1 MPETPSTNW
10 EEAMLSRLA
19 AGLSYPVT
27 PDIAAA
33 VRARLA
39 EGPPLPVAER
49 RRAWAPLVAG
59 AVTVLL
65 LTVALTLAVSRNV
78 REAVADFL
86 GLAVPG
92 EEIHLLPTPA
102 PGVTPTPF
110 PTPRPLDSYA
120 TPTTLDRAAERLGF
134 APVLPP
140 GDSSPAGVY
149 VLDYAG
155 AAVLVLQ
162 YKRFDLWETDGAIFQ
177 KFVFSKGTQVL
188 EELTV
193 KGQPAYWIA
202 PGSHIVRVIGA
213 DGKEVAG
220 SEQTVTRNTL
230 VWQGPS
236 RMNYRLETELSK
248 EEAVQLAETLP

>member
-1 MPETPSTNW
+1 MPETPSRNW

-19 AGLSYPVT
+19 EGLTYPAT
-27 PDIAAA
+27 PGIAAA

-39 EGPPLPVAER
+39 DGPRAVAGR
-49 RRAWAPLVAG
+49 RRAWVPVVAG
-59 AVTVLL
+59 AVGALL
-65 LTVALTLAVSRNV
+65 LASALALVVSRDV

-110 PTPRPLDSYA
+110 PTPRSLQSYA
-120 TPTTLDRAAERLGF
+120 TPTTLDSAARRLGY
-134 APVLPP
+134 AALLPP
-140 GDSSPAGVY
+140 GEGTPEGVY
-149 VLDYAG
+149 IVDYQG
-155 AAVLVLQ
+155 APVLVLQ
-162 YKRFDLWETDGAIFQ
+162 YERFDLWETDGVIFQ

-202 PGSHIVRVIGA
+202 PGSHIVRVIGP

-248 EEAVQLAETLP
+248 DEALRLAESLP